1 MKRRM
6 CLCMMLV
13 ALCGVL
19 RGQEVNYDEEKVP
32 PYTLPDPLRF
42 ADGTKVTK
50 KNWPRRRQEIL
61 DLYQRE
67 MYGQMPPKIDITTET
82 VEEGVT
88 LAGFGWRRQ
97 VRMWFNAAKT
107 GPKIDWLVIT
117 PRYTEGPVPV
127 IMFLNYIG
135 NASLIDDPNIFI
147 TDGWLHESK
156 ETVANYKATE
166 ASRGFYAGQMGN
178 SIYPMGMLLARG
190 YAVVTACYG
199 EISPDPNGAKL
210 QDSLAYTNVFELWGK
225 RDNSRDDNT
234 TALGAW
240 AWGLM
245 RCMDM
250 VEKDS
255 LLDAKRVLLT
265 GYSRLGKAALIAGA
279 FDERFPVVVP
289 VQTGGGGVPLAKRFF
304 GENVATMTTMF
315 THWYC
320 RAWRKY
326 AKHEDQMPFDQHMFL
341 ACIAPRA
348 LLVEGFD
355 QPWFDAKGEFL
366 AVKAASPVWEKL
378 GKKGLPKVD
387 FPADFDTSAIGP
399 CLGYVRRSEGHGI
412 SAYDWTWMLDFADK
426 VWREQ

>member
-1 MKRRM
+1 M
-6 CLCMMLV
+6 
-13 ALCGVL
+13 
-19 RGQEVNYDEEKVP
+19 NYDEKKIP

-50 KNWPRRRQEIL
+50 KNWPRRREEIL
-61 DLYQRE
+61 DLFQRE
-67 MYGQMPPKIDITTET
+67 MYGQMLPKCDITTET

-107 GPKIDWLVIT
+107 GPKIDWLIIT

-135 NASLIDDPNIFI
+135 NASLIDDPNIYI

-156 ETVANYKATE
+156 ETVDNYKATE

-199 EISPDPNGAKL
+199 EISPDPNGKNM

-234 TALGAW
+234 TSLGAW

-265 GYSRLGKAALIAGA
+265 GYSRLGKAALIARA

-304 GENVATMTTMF
+304 GENVATMTTSF

-355 QPWFDAKGEFL
+355 HPWFDAKGEFL

-387 FPADFDTSAIGP
+387 FPDDFDTSAIGP

-412 SAYDWTWMLDFADK
+412 SAYDWTWMLDFADN
-426 VWREQ
+426 VWKNQ